1 MHKQTNQ
8 VYYTGQWFNE
18 GPNGIGIMTCANYEF
33 ANLQSKELQWT
44 KYEGEFT
51 NGYFNGKG
59 KLYLSNGDI
68 FYGQFAEGSISG
80 NGLVKNQSKTIVGKW
95 ERNELKVRML

>member
-18 GPNGIGIMTCANYEF
+18 CPNGIGIMTCANYEF

-59 KLYLSNGDI
+59 KCSPDDFSLGWSFASLPI
-68 FYGQFAEGSISG
+68 F
-80 NGLVKNQSKTIVGKW
+80 K
-95 ERNELKVRML
+95 LKQVLK